1 MFRLGG
7 AKHSPPTWLVE
18 QELHR
23 SVLALEEQ
31 NAPGLPLA
39 PVCVPTY
46 VVHERFHNCTA
57 RPPGLRFEFPLAAM
71 ELWYQKHFRH
81 KILFAELKKVA

>member
-1 MFRLGG
+1 MKMTTCPASLPAVTRLAVYRRPRMLALEEQNALGLPL
-7 AKHSPPTWLVE
+7 APVWLVE

-46 VVHERFHNCTA
+46 LGPEDFQNDSQGRWE
-57 RPPGLRFEFPLAAM
+57 GLS
-71 ELWYQKHFRH
+71 
-81 KILFAELKKVA
+81 